1 MGLPFW
7 MSTAP
12 NPFLLA
18 SVCNV
23 DVSFLEKY
31 GRVIF
36 FWNSSFI
43 SQNAFSCIAVG
54 LYYTSLASNSRSGV
68 HRSANLGEYLFR
80 KFTSPRKLCIV
91 SLSPGNSMFRIE
103 FIFFG
108 SGEIPFADQTCPK
121 NDTVSFLNC
130 SLSLFSLSPFF
141 HVVSRKRMRFL
152 SCSSSFL
159 P

>member
-36 FWNSSFI
+36 FQNSSFI

-54 LYYTSLASNSRSGV
+54 LYCMSLASNSQSGV
-68 HRSANLGEYLFR
+68 HRSANLGVYY
-80 KFTSPRKLCIV
+80 SGNSQVPGNCA
-91 SLSPGNSMFRIE
+91 LSPCLLVTPC
-103 FIFFG
+103 
-108 SGEIPFADQTCPK
+108 SG
-121 NDTVSFLNC
+121 
-130 SLSLFSLSPFF
+130 LSLFSLDLVRFILLTRHAQRMTLYPF
-141 HVVSRKRMRFL
+141 
-152 SCSSSFL
+152 
-159 P
+159 